1 MKIEMNER
9 MIANLRVFLDRADLK
24 GGDVP
29 AFVEIQNA
37 INMARVEESTT
48 NEDVNCKKVV

>member
-37 INMARVEESTT
+37 INMARSEESTI

>member
-9 MIANLRVFLDRADLK
+9 MIANLRVFLDRTDLK

>member
-1 MKIEMNER
+1 MKVEMNER
-9 MIANLRVFLDRADLK
+9 MILNLRVFLDRTDLK

-37 INMARVEESTT
+37 INMAKIEDSPT
-48 NEDVNCKKVV
+48 NANANCKKVV